1 MSSISISNCVTC
13 TYMLSKASLTEHNS
27 CNIYMWLLAVINM
40 CCVCVC
46 VNVTLEISPRT
57 YFKMSS
63 PRTNSS
69 TSPSSLLRMRI

>member
-46 VNVTLEISPRT
+46 VL
-57 YFKMSS
+57 M
-63 PRTNSS
+63 
-69 TSPSSLLRMRI
+69 LLLKYLQEPILKCLVPGPTALHHLVACYE